1 MRFFLKFLSV
11 FFLFCAAFIE
21 NSSAKNPTILT
32 SINPIYQIVLAITK
46 DPENSILIINPN
58 VSEHDYQLKKNDAE
72 AVIKADLIFY
82 VSRDLENSFLKLTKN
97 SGKESQIFELAKIND
112 IKLLQRRNDV
122 KKIDPHIWLDPQNSI
137 KIAQFITQKISEID
151 GQNSKKY
158 QKNLAKFTKEI
169 LAMQKNIQKNLATI
183 KNKENFGYIF
193 YHDGYQYFE
202 DAFGVKPLKVVSY
215 SHGSDLTVKSLKEID
230 DLMKIKSV
238 KCIFGEPQDEK
249 NSAMKLAEKYKIK
262 FSILDEIGSKKNVGE
277 NGYAVLM
284 VNLSNDLLD
293 CLK

>member
-1 MRFFLKFLSV
+1 MRFFLKL
-11 FFLFCAAFIE
+11 FFAFFIFCAAFIE

-46 DPENSILIINPN
+46 DPENSILIINPT
-58 VSEHDYQLKKNDAE
+58 VSEHDYQLKKSDAE
-72 AVIKADLIFY
+72 AVSKADLIFY

-97 SGKESQIFELAKIND
+97 SGKESQTFELAKIND
-112 IKLLQRRNDV
+112 INLLQRRNDV

-137 KIAQFITQKISEID
+137 KIAEFITQKIFEID

-169 LAMQKNIQKNLATI
+169 LAMQENIQKNLAAI
-183 KNKENFGYIF
+183 KDKENFGYIF

>member
-72 AVIKADLIFY
+72 AVSKADLIFY

-112 IKLLQRRNDV
+112 IKLLQRRNDI

-137 KIAQFITQKISEID
+137 KIAEFITGKISEID

>member
-1 MRFFLKFLSV
+1 MRFFLKF
-11 FFLFCAAFIE
+11 FFAFFIFCAAFIE

-58 VSEHDYQLKKNDAE
+58 VSEHDYQLKKSDAE
-72 AVIKADLIFY
+72 AVSKADLIFY
-82 VSRDLENSFLKLTKN
+82 VSHDLENSFLKLTKN
-97 SGKESQIFELAKIND
+97 SGKESQTFELAKIND

-137 KIAQFITQKISEID
+137 KIAEFITQKISEID

-169 LAMQKNIQKNLATI
+169 LAMQKNIQKNLAAI
-183 KNKENFGYIF
+183 KDKENFCYIF

-202 DAFGVKPLKVVSY
+202 DAFGIKPLKVVSY

-230 DLMKIKSV
+230 DLMKTKSV

-277 NGYAVLM
+277 NGYAALM

>member
-112 IKLLQRRNDV
+112 IKLLQRRNDI

-137 KIAQFITQKISEID
+137 KIAEFITGKISEID